1 MTEIVNIKYQ
11 TFFRRLGATLID
23 TVIFL
28 PVLFLSNELFGPN
41 AEKSVGWHI
50 IQNGLY
56 YAYSIIG
63 HTLYGQTIGKRLT
76 SIKVVQNEDE
86 TKLLSFYQSFMR
98 DSIGVA
104 IFLLQ
109 IFILVFNYGDTE
121 LGEQIISLSTLV
133 WIIAEMVTMLFNNK
147 RRSIHDYIAKSVV
160 IKLKAD
166 TKSIAHNIHAAVDTQ

>member
-1 MTEIVNIKYQ
+1 MTETVNIKYQ

-23 TVIFL
+23 AVIFL

-41 AEKSVGWHI
+41 PEKSISWQI

-76 SIKVVQNEDE
+76 SIIVVQNEDE
-86 TKLLSFYQSFMR
+86 SKLLSFYQSFMR

-121 LGEQIISLSTLV
+121 IGEQIISLSTLV

-160 IKLKAD
+160 RK
-166 TKSIAHNIHAAVDTQ
+166 NG

>member
-1 MTEIVNIKYQ
+1 MTETINIKYQ
-11 TFFRRLGATLID
+11 TFLKRLGATIID
-23 TVIFL
+23 AVIFL
-28 PVLFLSNELFGPN
+28 PVLFLSNEIFGPDP
-41 AEKSVGWHI
+41 EKSIGWQI
-50 IQNGLY
+50 IQNGIY
-56 YAYSIIG
+56 YAYSIIA

-86 TKLLSFYQSFMR
+86 TKLLSFYQAFLR

-109 IFILVFNYGDTE
+109 LFILVLNYGDTE
-121 LGEQIISLSTLV
+121 IGEQIISLSTLV

-160 IKLKAD
+160 INNKGRLEKYS
-166 TKSIAHNIHAAVDTQ
+166 T